1 LPLARRHRAG
11 QGDGGPR
18 LLEAA
23 GHLHLARRGGDGARR
38 HPFPQRPPPPRR
50 RPAAGAEG
58 GRGPGRASPVRRL
71 GLAAVAAVAIATG
84 ALAVAPDEK
93 LADPALEAR
102 ARALSAELRCMVCQ
116 NQSID
121 DSDAPLAHDLRVL
134 LRERLAAGDS
144 DAEVVDFLVARYG
157 EFILLTPRLS
167 VQTALLWA
175 APVVLLVL
183 GGVVAFGVLR
193 RRPLRDAPAVAGLTD
208 EERAELDRILS
219 KPG

>member
-1 LPLARRHRAG
+1 MTPMR
-11 QGDGGPR
+11 R
-18 LLEAA
+18 LLVSLGLLILAAA
-23 GHLHLARRGGDGARR
+23 G
-38 HPFPQRPPPPRR
+38 P
-50 RPAAGAEG
+50 
-58 GRGPGRASPVRRL
+58 
-71 GLAAVAAVAIATG
+71 AVAVQ
-84 ALAVAPDEK
+84 PDEMLK
-93 LADPALEAR
+93 DPALEAR

-134 LRERLAAGDS
+134 LRERIAAGDT

-167 VQTALLWA
+167 VRTVLLWS

-183 GGVVAFGVLR
+183 GGVVAWGAMR
-193 RRPLRDAPAVAGLTD
+193 RKPVTDLSAPAGLTD
-208 EERAELDRILS
+208 KERAELDRILS